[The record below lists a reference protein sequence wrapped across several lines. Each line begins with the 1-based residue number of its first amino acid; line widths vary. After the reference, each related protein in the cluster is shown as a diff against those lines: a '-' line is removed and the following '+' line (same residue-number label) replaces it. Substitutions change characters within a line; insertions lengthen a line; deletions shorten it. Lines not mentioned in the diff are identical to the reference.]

1 MEKVKVSIIT
11 TIYKAEKDLPRLLDS
26 MMAVKNENIEFFLID
41 NGSPDGCY
49 QICQEYAKKDS
60 RFTVY
65 KIEENIGYIRARN
78 VGIEECNGNYV
89 GFCDSDDF
97 LCDDGYDKA
106 IQKIEESN
114 CDFYIGAYNLLDGD
128 KTTLNLPP
136 FGEGIYN
143 KERIK
148 EISPLFFGF
157 YNGKARLNGF
167 VWKNIYRKEIL
178 LKNNVRF
185 IEKLKPYEDQ
195 IFNVDVMQ
203 NSSIITVGYEIL
215 YNYVVNSE
223 SITAK
228 LYSSFSL
235 KEEYERDINLYNE
248 YEKRTVLPS
257 EREAMCNYFLFSL
270 YVLLLNCAKGKEKVK
285 FYKKELKETVD
296 KNFIK
301 EIVKNSSKKQGKVL
315 KLLRFC
321 LKKRKVGLF
330 LWIVRFAIKVRGAHG
345 NKR

>member
-1 MEKVKVSIIT
+1 MRKVKVSIIT

-78 VGIEECNGNYV
+78 VGIEKCNGNYV

-97 LCDDGYDKA
+97 LCDGGYDKA

-136 FGEGIYN
+136 FDEGIYN

-148 EISPLFFGF
+148 EIGPLFFGF

-215 YNYVVNSE
+215 YNYIVNLE

-248 YEKRTVLPS
+248 YKKRVASPLGK
-257 EREAMCNYFLFSL
+257 EALCNHVLFSL
-270 YVLLLNCAKGKEKVK
+270 YVIFLNCAKGKEKVK
-285 FYKKELKETVD
+285 FYKKELKETLD
-296 KNFIK
+296 KSFIK
-301 EIVKNSSKKQGKVL
+301 EIIKNSSKKQGKALAFV
-315 KLLRFC
+315 RIC
-321 LKKRKVGLF
+321 LKYRLFGFCIKAMKLGLKRRKGS
-330 LWIVRFAIKVRGAHG
+330 
-345 NKR
+345 